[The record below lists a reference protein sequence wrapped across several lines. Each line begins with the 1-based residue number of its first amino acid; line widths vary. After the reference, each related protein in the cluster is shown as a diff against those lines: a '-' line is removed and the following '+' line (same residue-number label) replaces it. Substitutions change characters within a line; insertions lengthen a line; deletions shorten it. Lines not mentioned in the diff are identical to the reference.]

1 MKYFKISREVRHFEL
16 SEEAA
21 NNFRSQN
28 VGSMKP
34 LLAKNWVQTIWFKLG
49 QEELRYSWY
58 GQMLPE
64 QMFPGQMSPLQ
75 LESVKDG
82 PRNLLLMSGQN
93 QFRNS

>member
-1 MKYFKISREVRHFEL
+1 MGYDVFEL

-58 GQMLPE
+58 GQMLPV
-64 QMFPGQMSPLQ
+64 QML
-75 LESVKDG
+75 
-82 PRNLLLMSGQN
+82 SGQLFSDGCDN
-93 QFRNS
+93 VTM